1 MPQLAFDIGFFAE
14 LPKLQPPVRKGVL
27 DAWEKFGRLTLDQL
41 FKDPGLK
48 LESLTKAKDKQIRT
62 IRIDQF
68 WRGVVL
74 APPTGDT
81 FVLLRVLPH
90 DKAIDWAMKQKS
102 SINEVTRAVEIRDA
116 ATLDEITRR
125 RTSRTAGASTRTPP
139 PARTPVSGGCCV
151 RPFRPART
159 TCSSRATRTS
169 ASTTRRCRSSPSASK

>member
-27 DAWEKFGRLTLDQL
+27 DAWEKFNRLSLDQL

-48 LESLTKAKDKQIRT
+48 LESLTNAKDKQIRT

-74 APPTGDT
+74 APPSGDT
-81 FVLLRVLPH
+81 FVLLRVMPH
-90 DKAIDWAMKQKS
+90 DKAIAWAKKQKS

-116 ATLDEITRR
+116 ATLDELTPAYEQVAKDSPEERLFAKF
-125 RTSRTAGASTRTPP
+125 SDGPSTVP
-139 PARTPVSGGCCV
+139 
-151 RPFRPART
+151 
-159 TCSSRATRTS
+159 
-169 ASTTRRCRSSPSASK
+169 